1 MKDEKKKADLVRA
14 AQKTASPQQ
23 SQFWHEVGERMAN
36 KEDFVKPRPPR
47 RD

>member
-1 MKDEKKKADLVRA
+1 MKDEKKSRVVKA
-14 AQKTASPQQ
+14 AQKTASPKQQ
-23 SQFWHEVGERMAN
+23 EFWNEVGERLAN